1 MKKALQLQS
10 TKQCQIL
17 DWHCSPNLDYTW
29 VIDHSVLHQEL
40 LNQQSNKYN
49 FVDQPYIHMVSLRII
64 ILEHSSCQLLKAEHH
79 PLKAMI
85 RSHQEWAYYTHMGCV
100 EAIVHRLVRNSFHSG

>member
-1 MKKALQLQS
+1 MSWNAYKWGPVIGDPDDPLCMKRAPLSPAVKPFNQCPRKNDEESTKLQS

-49 FVDQPYIHMVSLRII
+49 FVDQPCIHMVRLRII
-64 ILEHSSCQLLKAEHH
+64 ILQGFH
-79 PLKAMI
+79 P
-85 RSHQEWAYYTHMGCV
+85 V
-100 EAIVHRLVRNSFHSG
+100 N